1 MALGGR
7 AAQVALGEGSA
18 THPPRALKRSQTRRG
33 STPTGLNEEPGRY
46 IYGKMFI
53 YEINNEPL
61 TEYLSCYAF
70 YKNAQRASLHQPPPF
85 LGYPKVWGTTTQC
98 TTYRTSVG
106 VVSPRGVAPRGGG
119 PPPPSMG
126 RGGEAVRDFQCTLGI
141 VPRWFGWVW
150 REGEFS
156 TRWR

>member
-7 AAQVALGEGSA
+7 TAQVALGEGGA
-18 THPPRALKRSQTRRG
+18 NLPPRALKRSQPVEGQHRQVLTRSLG
-33 STPTGLNEEPGRY
+33 GT
-46 IYGKMFI
+46 YGKMFI
-53 YEINNEPL
+53 NKINNEPL
-61 TEYLSCYAF
+61 TKYLSCYAF
-70 YKNAQRASLHQPPPF
+70 YKNAQRASLRRPPPF

-150 REGEFS
+150 HEGKFS